1 LTGTATEIKETR
13 MRIEP
18 PPGGQSLFDHQPELF
33 ATFNRL
39 YGTLWTEGAVDQAT
53 KESGRIRN
61 ARVVDCGI

>member
-1 LTGTATEIKETR
+1 
-13 MRIEP
+13 MRIAP

-61 ARVVDCGI
+61 ARVVDCGV

>member
-1 LTGTATEIKETR
+1 

-18 PPGGQSLFDHQPELF
+18 PSGGESLFDHQPELF

-39 YGTLWTEGAVDQAT
+39 YGALWTEGSVDQAT

>member
-1 LTGTATEIKETR
+1 

-18 PPGGQSLFDHQPELF
+18 PEGGQSLFDHQPELF

-39 YGTLWTEGAVDQAT
+39 YGTLWTDGTVDQAT
-53 KESGRIRN
+53 KEAGRLRN